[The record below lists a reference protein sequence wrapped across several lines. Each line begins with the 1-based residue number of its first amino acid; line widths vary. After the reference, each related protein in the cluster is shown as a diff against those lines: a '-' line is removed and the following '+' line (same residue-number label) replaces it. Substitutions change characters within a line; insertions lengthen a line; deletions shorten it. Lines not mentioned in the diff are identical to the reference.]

1 MEDGGKE
8 KGGGVGE
15 VVLEVLV
22 PAHSVHIYTSICI
35 YRYIFF
41 ELVNGERLHSGLK
54 KHLGWSKKII
64 LSTDY
69 SRFERLIL

>member
-1 MEDGGKE
+1 MEERRKVEGSE
-8 KGGGVGE
+8 KSFWRCWCQHT
-15 VVLEVLV
+15 LY
-22 PAHSVHIYTSICI
+22 IYTPICI